1 MTKKFNLKDVTLL
14 AVSSVNIEH
23 NQDALMISSYE
34 IGFNSVK
41 LLSPTKPENIFNS
54 IEYVKIPNID
64 LKGYSNLIL
73 NELYRYFDTS
83 HCLVIQSDAFIINP
97 EIWSNEFLNYDY
109 IGAPWTMNIKPN
121 NNISLD
127 LKKNRVGNGGF
138 SLSLIHI

>member
-23 NQDALMISSYE
+23 TQDALMISSYE

-41 LLSPTKPENIFNS
+41 LLSPTKPKNIFNS
-54 IEYVKIPNID
+54 IEYIKIPHID

-83 HCLVIQSDAFIINP
+83 HCLVIQSDAFVINP
-97 EIWSNEFLNYDY
+97 EILSN
-109 IGAPWTMNIKPN
+109 
-121 NNISLD
+121 
-127 LKKNRVGNGGF
+127 
-138 SLSLIHI
+138 